1 MLKLEDIIEENKKYE
16 HIKRFIKELI
26 NSYNMEISD
35 ILYLLNLDVNNNS
48 KNNSIK
54 NIIIQLKKNIIYTN
68 YYEHN
73 IYLDEKIIILQK
85 VLFNKNMKIIDK
97 S

>member
-48 KNNSIK
+48 KNNNIK
-54 NIIIQLKKNIIYTN
+54 NIIIKLKNNIIYTN

-85 VLFNKNMKIIDK
+85 VLFNKNMKFL
-97 S
+97 